1 MSSPVWDGAA
11 PSWHLVT
18 GWPVGS
24 APVGR
29 RELAGAHGGR
39 AGGMWDPGRPTFT
52 LCLPQPP
59 SAKYGGRHT
68 VTMIPGDGIGPE
80 LMLHVKSVFRYG
92 APGSPLCPQAG
103 GPEDFVPRGAL
114 RPEALGEAMA
124 GLPVSPGLAL
134 HGL

>member
-39 AGGMWDPGRPTFT
+39 AGGMWAPRRPTFT

-80 LMLHVKSVFRYG
+80 LMLHVKSVFR
-92 APGSPLCPQAG
+92 
-103 GPEDFVPRGAL
+103 
-114 RPEALGEAMA
+114 
-124 GLPVSPGLAL
+124 
-134 HGL
+134 